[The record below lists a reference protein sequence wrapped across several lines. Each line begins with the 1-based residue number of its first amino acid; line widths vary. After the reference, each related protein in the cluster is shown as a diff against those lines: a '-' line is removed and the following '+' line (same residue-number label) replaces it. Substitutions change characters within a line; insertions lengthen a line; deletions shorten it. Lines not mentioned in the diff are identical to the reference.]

1 MMVMTGIS
9 VVVSASEVNRYA
21 LFRDHHWPIGRNGG
35 PGEKDSDSQC
45 RAGEHHC
52 IFHGF
57 FLD

>member
-1 MMVMTGIS
+1 MTGIS